1 MATEIRNLKLSEL
14 EYNEGQFY
22 GLPKNPRWI
31 RDARFEALK
40 KSIEDAPEML
50 ELRELLIY
58 PLSDLEGHEDKFI
71 VIGGNMRLRACKE
84 LGYTEVPCKVLPLE
98 TPVKKLREYAIKDNE
113 AFGQNDFDVLANEW
127 DNEELRDFGMELDF
141 IAGENEWDSLSYI
154 NEEQEAPSLDKDT
167 KIEVIIPSEQKDL
180 EDEVKA
186 AITEAL
192 AGFDGIK
199 IK

>member
-58 PLSDLEGHEDKFI
+58 PLSDLEGHENKFI

-192 AGFDGIK
+192 AEFDGIK

>member
-71 VIGGNMRLRACKE
+71 VIGGNMRLRACRE

>member
-192 AGFDGIK
+192 AEFDGIK

>member
-58 PLSDLEGHEDKFI
+58 PLSDLERHEDKFI
-71 VIGGNMRLRACKE
+71 VIGGNMRLRACRE

>member
-84 LGYTEVPCKVLPLE
+84 LGYTEVPCKVLPRE

-154 NEEQEAPSLDKDT
+154 DEEQEAPSLDKDT